1 MPCLA
6 GAGRGHRPPRSRPVW
21 ARELTCRCD
30 SASTSTACSRISAR
44 PSATPRSASSR
55 RDVDETSIRRICRR
69 RARRRSPPTSPAR
82 LGYIAKTPNWWM
94 EIDAYEPDQIAR
106 LYSLTRAAGWE
117 VFFLT
122 KRPPSA
128 GDSVQFQ
135 TQWWI
140 ERFGFY
146 LPSVLTV
153 PGSRGDVANAL
164 RLDLLVDDQLIN
176 CVEVVSASPT
186 KAILMQR
193 HARGR
198 AREHAT
204 SRGHRGGL
212 DAGRRARRDRAAAG
226 HAAAEARPPDAPHR
240 MVPSDRE
247 AQTLPHNPRA
257 VRPVPTFIARSRV
270 AVALVPTPDQACGT
284 RPAHEPHLAVHDRAA
299 HGSGVNARS
308 R

>member
-1 MPCLA
+1 MSLRLGFDIDGVLA
-6 GAGRGHRPPRSRPVW
+6 NFRAAFREAAIRVVRGEVH
-21 ARELTCRCD
+21 
-30 SASTSTACSRISAR
+30 
-44 PSATPRSASSR
+44 
-55 RDVDETSIRRICRR
+55 DVDPGDTPESESPLSPDDVRRVWDH
-69 RARRRSPPTSPAR
+69 
-82 LGYIAKTPNWWM
+82 IAKAPNWWM
-94 EIDAYEPDQIAR
+94 GIDAYEPEQIAR

-117 VFFLT
+117 VFFMT

-193 HARGR
+193 LHDSAARD
-198 AREHAT
+198 HAT
-204 SRGHRGGL
+204 SRGIGVVSTLADALGVMERLQDLTPQKRGRL
-212 DAGRRARRDRAAAG
+212 LRLTEWFSPN
-226 HAAAEARPPDAPHR
+226 AE
-240 MVPSDRE
+240 VV
-247 AQTLPHNPRA
+247 TLPQNPRA
-257 VRPVPTFIARSRV
+257 VRPIPPVEDPRR
-270 AVALVPTPDQACGT
+270 
-284 RPAHEPHLAVHDRAA
+284 
-299 HGSGVNARS
+299 
-308 R
+308 

>member
-1 MPCLA
+1 MSLRLGFDIDGVLA
-6 GAGRGHRPPRSRPVW
+6 NF
-21 ARELTCRCD
+21 
-30 SASTSTACSRISAR
+30 
-44 PSATPRSASSR
+44 RSAF
-55 RDVDETSIRRICRR
+55 RDAAVRIVHGDVEEFD
-69 RARRRSPPTSPAR
+69 AVESPPSESPLAPNDVKR
-82 LGYIAKTPNWWM
+82 VWDHIAKTPNWWM

-153 PGSRGDVANAL
+153 PGSRGDIANAL

-176 CVEVVSASPT
+176 CVEVVCASPT

-193 HARGR
+193 TPDSA

-204 SRGHRGGL
+204 GRGIGVVATLADALGVVERLQDLLPQKRGRL
-212 DAGRRARRDRAAAG
+212 LRLT
-226 HAAAEARPPDAPHR
+226 EWFAPS
-240 MVPSDRE
+240 VE
-247 AQTLPHNPRA
+247 AQTLPHSPRS
-257 VRPVPTFIARSRV
+257 VRPVPPFGDPRR
-270 AVALVPTPDQACGT
+270 
-284 RPAHEPHLAVHDRAA
+284 
-299 HGSGVNARS
+299 
-308 R
+308 